1 MSTEIT
7 AVNAGASGGEE
18 AATASTATLTADPQA
33 TDEEA
38 ERWAD
43 LERRVAQSTAPRKT
57 VPYQWVVPVVTAVLA
72 GITLHR
78 YVPHPAVAVA
88 AVAVLLVL
96 LLAVQPEAQRIR
108 AGTGPEPDL
117 KELDGYTE
125 WLPRRVPP
133 VPAAT
138 LTAASRHTR
147 ALAGGRWR
155 SAHLLIARREPGHR
169 PVAQRFQPGDR
180 IELILDD
187 HIAEGPAEVAAGAL
201 AHEARHCDRLPLAAS
216 SLSGLLCQPGPVIVA
231 AWALPWPATLT
242 LGAAGQAIAVLAVLR
257 VAATLIFS
265 GAEIYCDLGAAADQ
279 GAAAQRAVFDVL
291 AAEDAR
297 MTRSYAR
304 RAFTRL
310 LNWGAPPPHPP
321 LGLRRAAVRLR
332 YGSGRLAGPDD
343 ERKASQR

>member
-1 MSTEIT
+1 LGTDSAVPAGLEQVTAGTATLADGPQATE
-7 AVNAGASGGEE
+7 EE
-18 AATASTATLTADPQA
+18 AA
-33 TDEEA
+33 
-38 ERWAD
+38 RWAD
-43 LERRVAQSTAPRKT
+43 LERRVAQSTTLRRPASF
-57 VPYQWVVPVVTAVLA
+57 QWVVPAVMAVLA

-78 YVPHPAVAVA
+78 DVPHPPAAVA

-108 AGTGPEPDL
+108 ASTGPEPDV
-117 KELDGYTE
+117 KELDEYVE
-125 WLPRRVPP
+125 WLPRRIPA

-138 LTAASRHTR
+138 LTAARRHLA

-155 SAHLLIARREPGHR
+155 SAHLLIARRENAHR

-216 SLSGLLCQPGPVIVA
+216 SLSGLLCQPGAVLVA

-242 LGAAGQAIAVLAVLR
+242 LDAAGQAIAVLAVLR
-257 VAATLIFS
+257 VTATLLFW
-265 GAEIYCDLGAAADQ
+265 GVEIYCDLGAAADQ
-279 GAAAQRAVFDVL
+279 GAAAQCAVFDVL

-297 MTRSYAR
+297 MTRSFAR
-304 RAFTRL
+304 RAVARL

-321 LGLRRAAVRLR
+321 LELRRAAVRLR
-332 YGSGRLAGPDD
+332 YGRLAEPES
-343 ERKASQR
+343 ERKPSQR